1 VIVKDIRYK
10 ELSHFLVKKR
20 IESGLTQSELANKI
34 GKPQSFVSKYESF
47 ERRLDI
53 IEFIDICI
61 AMNTSSSLLL
71 KEFEQHARQER
82 IDS

>member
-1 VIVKDIRYK
+1 MIKDIRYK
-10 ELSHFLVKKR
+10 ELSHFLVRKR
-20 IESGLTQSELANKI
+20 IESGLIQIELANKI

-47 ERRLDI
+47 KRRLDV

-61 AMNTSSSLLL
+61 AMNTCSYLLL